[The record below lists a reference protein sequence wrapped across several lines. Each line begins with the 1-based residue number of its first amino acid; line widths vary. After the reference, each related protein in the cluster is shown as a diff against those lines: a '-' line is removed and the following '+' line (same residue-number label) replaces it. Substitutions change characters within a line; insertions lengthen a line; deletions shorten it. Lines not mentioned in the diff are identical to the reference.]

1 MDMDDSVDIS
11 TEKKI
16 NEKKAKRL
24 HKVFT
29 GHYYPTVVK
38 ILTAGLMIA
47 VSIWILTGIFALV
60 ANLFHVAEDGWEKVA
75 HHSIMKIITMLAML
89 ELLRTLYSYLQ
100 LGRVKVTFIL
110 DAALV
115 VLIGELIGLWYR
127 EYTATEVVLSLVV
140 ITVLVVLRIVTSKY
154 SPHVD
159 EDQHSEL

>member
-1 MDMDDSVDIS
+1 MDNKD
-11 TEKKI
+11 
-16 NEKKAKRL
+16 NKRL
-24 HKVFT
+24 PKFLA
-29 GHYYPTVVK
+29 GDYYPMVVK
-38 ILTAGLMIA
+38 VLTASLMIA
-47 VSIWILTGIFALV
+47 VSIWIFTGIFALL
-60 ANLFHVAEDGWEKVA
+60 ANLFHISEDGWESVA
-75 HHSIMKIITMLAML
+75 HHSIMKIITMLALL

-127 EYTATEVVLSLVV
+127 EYTSMEVVLSLVV

-159 EDQHSEL
+159 EDQNT

>member
-1 MDMDDSVDIS
+1 M
-11 TEKKI
+11 E
-16 NEKKAKRL
+16 ERKAVQKNQGKQL
-24 HKVFT
+24 PKLLN
-29 GHYYPTVVK
+29 GDYYPVVVK

-47 VSIWILTGIFALV
+47 VSIWIFTGIIALIG
-60 ANLFHVAEDGWEKVA
+60 NLLHVADDGWEIVA
-75 HHSIMKIITMLAML
+75 HHSIMKIITMLALL

-127 EYTATEVVLSLVV
+127 EYTSMEVVLSLVV
-140 ITVLVVLRIVTSKY
+140 ITVLVILRIITSKY

-159 EDQHSEL
+159 EDFNNEM